1 MNRLAWCSAAVL
13 GLVLL
18 SPVTGCAARL
28 RTAKPQAPVPAKS
41 TPPTTA
47 IASEDEYTRLRS
59 EYEALDLGDPRRAA
73 LRDRLAQWLF
83 ARVRGQL
90 DAENSE
96 PAFERFQQALTL
108 WDASEIA
115 TRTGRPSPVEERLYQ
130 TALAIE
136 QAFRRRGAHEQV
148 LSALAVERSL
158 RPDDAMARER
168 WQLVRDWLLAQ
179 GTFEDGARQRLI
191 DDLMTVVGTWP
202 ARFVIDEL
210 AALYLD
216 TREESRGMGRR
227 GLRGG
232 RFDLSQL
239 RRLQQANI
247 PLAHRLAALYLR
259 ISDATGA
266 AAALAKLSGREDA
279 DEELRNLVAGYAGTQ
294 ATPRQAFEL
303 AQQMLRT
310 QDLNVPA
317 QVCRD
322 AARRFPA
329 AVEPWL
335 CLGTIA
341 EQQGRVLVALRAFE
355 ELWRRTP
362 ERREVWEE
370 LAKLH
375 EFHLFQLASGSRLD
389 ELVAELQR
397 VEMFH
402 ARARER
408 FPEKPLAPSL
418 AGAYFEVG
426 RGFYNAGRIDDALRY
441 CERSLTVEPTV
452 QALDQMAL
460 IATKRGQGR
469 EAVILYLR
477 ALTGAVDMA
486 PPLRQRYWNAKLH
499 QGLADALELQ
509 GDGKAS
515 LEARRKSVADWEL
528 LQRAQRAEQERE
540 RRETAF
546 GTDDIAE
553 AELERGKQLY
563 LLGQREAALLAFE
576 RAVDTA
582 PSRGPTYVDL
592 LAFLVPRGEREEA
605 LDAYHRALGRTE
617 VSDDL
622 KVYCSLWMINLDRRA
637 GEPEDPL
644 AHAFLAGQRG
654 GQWQSW
660 LAKWMLGQISDGDLE
675 RHADNTAKR
684 AEATFYRAMRHLERG
699 DLEKARGLWRQV
711 LDTQLMA
718 FFEYDMASYYLRY
731 GTHRPLPGESVIA
744 TPVPP
749 ASPVASE
756 VPKAQNEN
764 ARGQ

>member
-28 RTAKPQAPVPAKS
+28 RTAKTQAPVPAKS
-41 TPPTTA
+41 PPPPPA
-47 IASEDEYTRLRS
+47 IASEDEYTRARS
-59 EYEALDLGDPRRAA
+59 EYDALDLDAPGRSA
-73 LRDRLAQWLF
+73 LRDRVAQWLL
-83 ARVRGQL
+83 ARVRGLL
-90 DAENSE
+90 DGENSE
-96 PAFERFQQALTL
+96 QAFERFQQALTL

-115 TRTGRPSPVEERLYQ
+115 TRSGRLSLSEERLYQ
-130 TALAIE
+130 AALSIE
-136 QAFRRRGAHEQV
+136 QTFRRRGAHEQV

-158 RPDDAMARER
+158 RPEDAMARER

-179 GTFEDGARQRLI
+179 GAFEDDARHRLI
-191 DDLMTVVGTWP
+191 DDLMTAVATWP
-202 ARFVIDEL
+202 ARFVVDEL

-216 TREESRGMGRR
+216 ARDEGRGMGRR

-232 RFDLSQL
+232 RMDLSQL
-239 RRLQQANI
+239 RRLQQENI
-247 PLAHRLAALYLR
+247 PLAYRLAALYLR
-259 ISDATGA
+259 ISDAPGA
-266 AAALAKLSGREDA
+266 GEALRKLSGRDGD
-279 DEELRNLVAGYAGTQ
+279 DEELRNLVAAYVGAQG
-294 ATPRQAFEL
+294 TPRQAFEL

-317 QVCRD
+317 RICRD
-322 AARRFPA
+322 ATRRFPA

-341 EQQGRVLVALRAFE
+341 EQQGRVLSALRAFE

-375 EFHLFQLASGSRLD
+375 EFHLFQLASGSRLE

-397 VEMFH
+397 VETFH
-402 ARARER
+402 AKANER
-408 FPEKPLAPSL
+408 FPQKPLAPSL

-426 RGFYNAGRIDDALRY
+426 RGFYNAGRIADALRY

-452 QALDQMAL
+452 QALEQMAL
-460 IATKRGQGR
+460 IATKRSQGR
-469 EAVILYLR
+469 EAVMLYLR
-477 ALTGAVDMA
+477 ALTEAADMA
-486 PPLRQRYWNAKLH
+486 PPLRQRYWSAKLH
-499 QGLADALELQ
+499 QGLAEALELL
-509 GDGKAS
+509 GDSKAA
-515 LEARRKSVADWEL
+515 LEARRRSVADWEL
-528 LQRAQRAEQERE
+528 LLRAQRAEQER
-540 RRETAF
+540 RESNF
-546 GTDDIAE
+546 GPDDIAE
-553 AELERGKQLY
+553 AELERGKLLY

-617 VSDDL
+617 VSEDL
-622 KVYCSLWMINLDRRA
+622 KVYCSLWMIDLDRRA

-660 LAKWMLGQISDGDLE
+660 LAQWMLGQASDGDLD
-675 RHADNTAKR
+675 RHADTVAKR
-684 AEATFYRAMRHLERG
+684 AEATFYRAMRHVERG
-699 DLEKARGLWRQV
+699 ELEKARGLWRQV
-711 LDTQLMA
+711 LDTQMMA
-718 FFEYDMASYYLRY
+718 FFEYDMAFYYLRY
-731 GTHRPLPGESVIA
+731 GTHRPLPGETLIA
-744 TPVPP
+744 TPIPP
-749 ASPVASE
+749 TSPEAPE
-756 VPKAQNEN
+756 VPKTQNGN